1 MDVMPPR
8 EISQRMRVRIWKTF
22 LLCQEI
28 FILKVLCFPWKVFWS
43 PACVKKVITENSEAT
58 PQSYEGAK

>member
-28 FILKVLCFPWKVFWS
+28 FILKVLCFPWGVFWS